1 MKKVVNKIVWFFIL
15 CLAIVAPCV
24 VLASGDFSWKT
35 DKYYEL
41 TAPNLNTL
49 NSYIIPKGEPV
60 DLNSYDTY
68 TFDISN
74 VKFHIVSTYPGLLI
88 LLALICILWYYVRRK
103 SNSRLTILFLSLYH
117 GLRDFFEDV
126 LGSNAP
132 LWITKFVTH
141 LFLVIF
147 LSNMIGIFN
156 DIIRF
161 FAPQWLRY
169 VTSPTGEFEFN
180 LALALIAVVAT
191 LFIQWKELGLRGIL
205 HEYFPITG
213 KWLIDGKGIGAKI
226 GDIVLSLFIGIL
238 DVIGVVSKIVSLSMR
253 LFGNMSSWSILL
265 NVSIIGFTVIGTK
278 LLGFALPVWLPVIT
292 YLQSLLVAFVQAF
305 VFSLIVAIGIK
316 AVLND

>member
-1 MKKVVNKIVWFFIL
+1 MKKVINKIMWFLVL
-15 CLAIVAPCV
+15 CAAVIVPCATF
-24 VLASGDFSWKT
+24 ASDDFSWKT

-49 NSYIIPKGEPV
+49 NSYIIPKWEPA
-60 DLNSYDTY
+60 DLSSYDTY
-68 TFDISN
+68 TVDISN
-74 VKFHIVSTYPGLLI
+74 VKFHIVSTYPWLLLLLI
-88 LLALICILWYYVRRK
+88 LISILWYYVRRK
-103 SNSRLTILFLSLYH
+103 PDSRLTILFLSLYH
-117 GLRDFFEDV
+117 GLWDFFEEV
-126 LGSNAP
+126 LGSTAP

-147 LSNMIGIFN
+147 LSNLIGIFN

-169 VTSPTGEFEFN
+169 VTSPTAEFEFN
-180 LALALIAVVAT
+180 LGLALIAVFVT
-191 LFIQWKELGLRGIL
+191 LFIQRKELGLGGIL

-278 LLGFALPVWLPVIT
+278 LLGFALPIWLPVIT

>member
-1 MKKVVNKIVWFFIL
+1 MKKVINKIMGFLVL
-15 CLAIVAPCV
+15 CAAVIVPCATF
-24 VLASGDFSWKT
+24 ASDDFSGKT

-49 NSYIIPKGEPV
+49 NSYIIPKGEPA
-60 DLNSYDTY
+60 DLSSYDTY
-68 TFDISN
+68 TVDISN
-74 VKFHIVSTYPGLLI
+74 VKFHIVSTYPGLLLLLI
-88 LLALICILWYYVRRK
+88 LISILGYYVRRK
-103 SNSRLTILFLSLYH
+103 PDSRLTILFLSLYH
-117 GLRDFFEDV
+117 GLWDFFEEV
-126 LGSNAP
+126 LGSTAP

-147 LSNMIGIFN
+147 LSNLIGIFN

-169 VTSPTGEFEFN
+169 VTSPTAEFEFN
-180 LALALIAVVAT
+180 LGLALIAVFVT
-191 LFIQWKELGLRGIL
+191 LFIQRKELGLGGIL

-213 KWLIDGKGIGAKI
+213 KGLIDGKGIGAKI

-253 LFGNMSSWSILL
+253 LFGNMSSGSILL

-278 LLGFALPVWLPVIT
+278 LLGFALPIGLPVIT